1 MTTRET
7 MAVIGREGIVRY
19 DTLKVGVRVLDVKTS
34 YGCTRYLIAPIA
46 GGGEAWIDAARF
58 EGTRS

>member
-1 MTTRET
+1 

-19 DTLKVGVRVLDVKTS
+19 DTIKVAVRVLDVKTS

>member
-19 DTLKVGVRVLDVKTS
+19 DTIKVAVRVLDVKTA
-34 YGCTRYLIAPIA
+34 YGCTRYLIAPLA
-46 GGGEAWIDAARF
+46 GGGEAWVDAARF
-58 EGTRS
+58 EVSR